1 MACKFIWVESRFWM
15 KIILQVEKWAT
26 CHWLLKCDLKTNTYG
41 IWFLYAL
48 LVSFFWIFEVFLSH
62 LWVFMI
68 LLDLFLNSCWN
79 LLIWVF
85 WRFSCNIWDFWIFI
99 WANDPKLE
107 LELRKLAN
115 FWADWNLVLRTVRG
129 YGADS
134 PPFMELVH
142 QRLSRVVVNRKK
154 TLRTVRQRTAD
165 GPPEAVQNLTEAV
178 SVGLQCKDSKADG
191 PLGYRGQSANG
202 QKGGSWLIISYKEK
216 WQILNWSWVT

>member
-26 CHWLLKCDLKTNTYG
+26 WHWLLKYDLKTNTYG

-48 LVSFFWIFEVFLSH
+48 FASNFWIFKAFTGY

-99 WANDPKLE
+99 WAMIPN
-107 LELRKLAN
+107 
-115 FWADWNLVLRTVRG
+115 WGWNWESWHNSGQSEIWYCGQSAGKGRTVRRSL
-129 YGADS
+129 D
-134 PPFMELVH
+134 
-142 QRLSRVVVNRKK
+142 LSTRGSAEKFSTSEIHCGQSAKRP
-154 TLRTVRQRTAD
+154 RTVRLCWAD
-165 GPPEAVQNLTEAV
+165 FTRGSFSQLAV
-178 SVGLQCKDSKADG
+178 
-191 PLGYRGQSANG
+191 
-202 QKGGSWLIISYKEK
+202 
-216 WQILNWSWVT
+216 